1 MNLLA
6 DMNQSAQQN
15 TRTPLVTVAIPTL
28 NGADYL
34 RETLMSLL
42 AQDYPNLEI
51 LVSDN
56 GSTDDSLALA
66 SAVVKGDPR
75 VRFRRN
81 ETTVPIHEHYN
92 QCLQTARG
100 EFFSMLD
107 DDDLITPNFVSELVG
122 IAMRHPHID
131 FVMARGVTIDANGDI
146 IQEYATPDAEVV
158 DGFEF
163 VCDWLYGRAA
173 PKFPCI
179 GTVLLRTA
187 TLRQFNGYQ
196 NFARGQNIDNLVLLQ
211 CALGNQIGFSHE
223 AAFKWRVYDASYAGK
238 ISLQLLAQSSRQ
250 FVRHVRTDSQ
260 TAVAL
265 SKLSPAQRKEIIDGV
280 GYMGASDVLY
290 RMGFYQA
297 PFSMAKLRSLFA
309 FPLTSMCYRIIWR
322 HYIGR
327 LRDRFMFSGSTAGAN
342 RS

>member
-1 MNLLA
+1 MK
-6 DMNQSAQQN
+6 QSTEQN
-15 TRTPLVTVAIPTL
+15 AKTPLVTVAIPTL

-42 AQDYPNLEI
+42 AQDYRNLDI

-66 SAVVKGDPR
+66 SAVVQGDPR

-92 QCLQTARG
+92 QCLQAARG

-122 IAMRHPHID
+122 IAMRHPHVD
-131 FVMARGVTIDANGDI
+131 LVMARSVTIDAKGALI
-146 IQEYATPDAEVV
+146 LEYATPESEVV
-158 DGFEF
+158 DGFQF

-173 PKFPCI
+173 PKFACV

-196 NFARGQNIDNLVLLQ
+196 NIARGQNIDNLVLLQ
-211 CALGNQIGFSHE
+211 CALGNQIGFSRK
-223 AAFKWRVYDASYAGK
+223 AVFKWRVYEASYAGK
-238 ISLQLLAQSSRQ
+238 ISLQLLMKSSRQ
-250 FVRHVRTDSQ
+250 FVSYLRTDSQ

-265 SKLSPAQRKEIIDGV
+265 AKLSPAQRKEIIDGV
-280 GYMGASDVLY
+280 RYMGAAEVLH
-290 RMGFYQA
+290 RMDFFGS
-297 PFSMAKLRSLFA
+297 PFSIAKVRSLFA
-309 FPLTSMCYRIIWR
+309 FPLSSMGYSMVLS
-322 HYIGR
+322 HYVGR
-327 LRDRFMFSGSTAGAN
+327 FRDRFLLSGSSAASAN